1 MRRFVTPSAYVI
13 ALALYLVVPS
23 VTTAQTQT
31 ATSDKVEYT
40 VELPSPTWRIVTQ
53 PVGVQQHMEFVYGDR
68 SDGFLRIRK
77 ESVDSGTTATDL
89 ARRNQEQ
96 KLRYVPGYVEGQQ
109 EKFAGRINGVVI
121 SYEYTSA
128 GKPMT
133 GRIYY
138 LQTDPRIIYMLH
150 FTGARD
156 KLSRIRNQT
165 DFIARSFQLK

>member
-1 MRRFVTPSAYVI
+1 MRRFIILSAYVV
-13 ALALYLVVPS
+13 ALAHIAGLGIA
-23 VTTAQTQT
+23 TAQTQT

-40 VELPSPTWRIVTQ
+40 VELPSPTWRVVTQ
-53 PVGVQQHMEFVYGDR
+53 PDGVHQHMEFVYGDR

-77 ESVDSGTTATDL
+77 EVVDQGATATDL
-89 ARRNQEQ
+89 ARRDQEQ
-96 KLRYVPGYVEGQQ
+96 KLRYAPGYVEGKQ
-109 EKFAGRINGVVI
+109 EKFVGRLNGVVT

-128 GKPMT
+128 GKPMA

-138 LQTDPRIIYMLH
+138 LQTDPRTIYTLH

-156 KLSRIRNQT
+156 KLLRIRSQT